1 MRALTTFPKQGLGR
15 VVTLLAV
22 TLGGLACLVVA
33 TAAVPNAE
41 QQRDD
46 VTSLATVEQISRAFT
61 VVTKK
66 VAPSV
71 VYIDVEKAIPVSG
84 SGPGIGGLPPGF
96 DEQQLRRF
104 FGDQLPQFQT
114 PQQPRRAQGQGS
126 GFIISEDG
134 YILTNNHVV
143 GDADRMMVTMADGR
157 QFAAN
162 LVGADPRS
170 DVAVIRVEA
179 SGLPSLKM
187 GDSSRVQAGE
197 MVLAVGSP
205 FGLAGTVTS
214 GIVSATGRDSMGIA
228 DYENF
233 IQTDAAINPGNSG
246 GPLVN
251 LQGEV
256 IGINT
261 AIASRTGG
269 YMGIGFAIPINMARA
284 ICDQLI
290 ETGSVSRGFLGVA
303 IQDLTGDLAESF
315 GIDRTDGVLISDVT
329 ADSPAAKAGLQSGDV
344 IIEFN
349 GGEVKKMASFRNLV
363 AQTAP
368 GSDAEIVVLR
378 DGKAKRL
385 QITIGTLAE
394 KAVARAKATDKVD
407 SLGFSVQPMNEELA
421 ERLGFAGRSGVVV
434 SDVQSGSAAARAG
447 LEPGMLIEQVNRSPV
462 GSVDEFRQA
471 IGQDEEH
478 PLLLRV
484 RQGDFS
490 RYVVIP
496 RDNG

>member
-1 MRALTTFPKQGLGR
+1 MRNLTTFRKRPLGR
-15 VVTLLAV
+15 LVTVLAV
-22 TLGGLACLVVA
+22 MLGGLACLVVA
-33 TAAVPNAE
+33 TAAVPNRAG
-41 QQRDD
+41 QNDD
-46 VTSLATVEQISRAFT
+46 AATLATAADLSEAFT
-61 VVTKK
+61 TVTKK
-66 VAPSV
+66 VASSV
-71 VYIDVEKAIPVSG
+71 VYIDVEKAIPVSNAQ
-84 SGPGIGGLPPGF
+84 PRIEGLPPGF
-96 DEQQLRRF
+96 DEEQLRRF
-104 FGDQLPQFQT
+104 FGNQLPQFQT

-143 GDADRMMVTMADGR
+143 GDADKMTVTMADGR
-157 QFAAN
+157 EFAAE

-179 SGLPSLKM
+179 TDLPALQM
-187 GDSSRVQAGE
+187 GDSNQVEVGE

-214 GIVSATGRDSMGIA
+214 GIVSATGRNSMGIA

-269 YMGIGFAIPINMARA
+269 YMGIGFAIPINMAHA

-290 ETGSVSRGFLGVA
+290 ATGSVTRGYLGVA
-303 IQDLTGDLAESF
+303 IQDLTADLAKSF
-315 GIDRTDGVLISDVT
+315 GIERTDGVLIGDVT
-329 ADSPAAKAGLQSGDV
+329 EDSPAANAGLEPGDV
-344 IIEFN
+344 IVRFN
-349 GGEVKKMASFRNLV
+349 GSEVTKMASFRNLV
-363 AQTAP
+363 AQTSP
-368 GSDAEIVVLR
+368 GSEAEMEVLR
-378 DGKAKRL
+378 DGQRKTLTIK
-385 QITIGTLAE
+385 IGTLPEEGVATA
-394 KAVARAKATDKVD
+394 KAVDEVD
-407 SLGFSVQPMNEELA
+407 SLGFSVQPMNDELA
-421 ERLGFAGRSGVVV
+421 ERLGYAGRSGVVV
-434 SDVQSGSAAARAG
+434 SNVETGSIAARAG

-462 GSVDEFRQA
+462 ASISEFRKA
-471 IGQDEEH
+471 MKENSENAT
-478 PLLLRV
+478 LLRV
-484 RQGDFS
+484 RKGDFS

-496 RDNG
+496 KAN